1 MGCDPVPLAGEG
13 YRVDQEPVPLACLR
27 YRFCFSPGTLG
38 PSYITRTPVLPP
50 PLAPL
55 LAIAGASPPP
65 LRSSAA
71 PACTHPAARHRQ
83 LLHEARAAGLLRPV
97 ARARARAPSSVAA
110 PPPPS
115 SSSTAAPGA
124 PHRRPTP
131 TPARCDRPHADSS
144 APGRRRLQRP
154 RPYADSSGPRRRR
167 RCRFISRP
175 HRTSPTL
182 HIPCS
187 TSPHASTAPCSTHRP
202 ALHWPCSAR
211 PAAPR

>member
-13 YRVDQEPVPLACLR
+13 YRVEQEPVPLAGLR

-38 PSYITRTPVLPP
+38 PSYITRTPVLLP
-50 PLAPL
+50 PLPPL
-55 LAIAGASPPP
+55 LAIAGAFSPP

-71 PACTHPAARHRQ
+71 PACTRPVARRRR

-124 PHRRPTP
+124 PRRRPTP
-131 TPARCDRPHADSS
+131 TPARRDRPHADSS
-144 APGRRRLQRP
+144 
-154 RPYADSSGPRRRR
+154 GPRCHR
-167 RCRFISRP
+167 RCFISRP

-182 HIPCS
+182 HIPRS
-187 TSPHASTAPCSTHRP
+187 TSPHASAAPCSARRP
-202 ALHWPCSAR
+202 ALHWPCFAR
-211 PAAPR
+211 LAAPR